1 MKSSFANKTSIIF
14 LKRRGRL
21 IASRSISPRKLSSFI
36 INFKQD
42 FEADINTASFDYLRA
57 LTLLKVIELLLFK
70 VSRTGFE
77 RLANF

>member
-1 MKSSFANKTSIIF
+1 M
-14 LKRRGRL
+14 
-21 IASRSISPRKLSSFI
+21 

-42 FEADINTASFDYLRA
+42 FEADINTASFDCLRA

>member
-1 MKSSFANKTSIIF
+1 M
-14 LKRRGRL
+14 
-21 IASRSISPRKLSSFI
+21 

-57 LTLLKVIELLLFK
+57 STLLKVIELLLFK